1 MKHLYKFLLLL
12 GWVMQALPGHAQ
24 DNVLPEKVLTEEGF
38 FAILKKYHPVLQQAN
53 IGVDQAKAAL
63 LASRGGFDPT
73 ISLSNDQKTFDG
85 KNYYRYIN
93 PELKIPTWYGIDI
106 KAGTE
111 SNNGLFADSELTI
124 GQSSYLGVSV
134 PLAKNLLM
142 DKRRA
147 ALQQAKIMVG
157 FSEEERRKLIND
169 LVFDAGSSYWNWVR
183 AWQNK
188 QVLDE
193 LVTVNRTRYKLI
205 LIGYRQGDRPALD
218 TTEALAQLQQFE
230 FMQSDAEVSLKVSAL
245 ELSNFLWQ
253 EQNKFYQLDSIT
265 RPDSSWMLGT
275 AALAL
280 PSYADLLAKAST
292 AHPEL
297 KMYEQKLKSL
307 RIDRK
312 LKFQELLPSINLS
325 ANLLNRGYN
334 VFSKIGG
341 NFYENNNKF
350 GLSLGL
356 PLRLSEGRG
365 SYRLAGLKIQE
376 TNLEFDRKRQQI
388 INKLNAYF
396 SELNGLI
403 KQVGIYEEANQNYER
418 LVRGENIRFQAGEGT
433 LFLLNARENKLLEAR
448 QKLIELK
455 TKLYKSVIAVQ
466 WAAGELGR

>member
-24 DNVLPEKVLTEEGF
+24 ENVLPEKVLTEEGF

-205 LIGYRQGDRPALD
+205 LIGYR
-218 TTEALAQLQQFE
+218 
-230 FMQSDAEVSLKVSAL
+230 
-245 ELSNFLWQ
+245 
-253 EQNKFYQLDSIT
+253 
-265 RPDSSWMLGT
+265 
-275 AALAL
+275 
-280 PSYADLLAKAST
+280 
-292 AHPEL
+292 
-297 KMYEQKLKSL
+297 
-307 RIDRK
+307 
-312 LKFQELLPSINLS
+312 
-325 ANLLNRGYN
+325 
-334 VFSKIGG
+334 
-341 NFYENNNKF
+341 
-350 GLSLGL
+350 
-356 PLRLSEGRG
+356 
-365 SYRLAGLKIQE
+365 
-376 TNLEFDRKRQQI
+376 
-388 INKLNAYF
+388 
-396 SELNGLI
+396 
-403 KQVGIYEEANQNYER
+403 
-418 LVRGENIRFQAGEGT
+418 
-433 LFLLNARENKLLEAR
+433 
-448 QKLIELK
+448 
-455 TKLYKSVIAVQ
+455 
-466 WAAGELGR
+466 